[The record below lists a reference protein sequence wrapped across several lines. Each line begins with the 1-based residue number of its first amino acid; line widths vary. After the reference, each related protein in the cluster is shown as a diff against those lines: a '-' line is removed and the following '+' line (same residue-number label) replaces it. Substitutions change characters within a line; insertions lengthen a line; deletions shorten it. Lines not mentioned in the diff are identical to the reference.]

1 MALPSTLLKTPDNK
15 PSRPSFEISLD
26 SPALDE
32 VDCSPAT
39 RSQLL
44 SLKRKASAL
53 SEQGSPCTTAPF
65 LDWRLAV
72 INSTLDLRRGQRQA
86 LAEASPSYQAQG
98 MSKAEIVAVIGK
110 DEKSLREEKAV
121 LMSSRKM
128 LEGDLND
135 LVTSKDAL
143 ADAYI
148 EELRMSL
155 HAASSSKEKY
165 PGKKTPRLDRKAFAT
180 LVNEYLETTS
190 KTDTGAGTPKYCNV
204 LGFWLPSDSIKC
216 AHIIPF
222 SWNTKDMAHIFGSDE
237 SPLTSK
243 RNGLSLQ
250 TKIEQAF
257 DDCWV
262 TVVPSTTVETT
273 PTKWKLVVLNAA
285 IMDNIFFTDY
295 FSITSQ
301 RFWRWKDIHNRELSF
316 LNNNRPARRFLYLR
330 YTLAWL
336 HANDNNWPGFKEIVP
351 PGTVWASPNK
361 PDGYLRKSILVEI
374 GRRTGDKLPNDLIE
388 AGAFEDPDSSSKVAD
403 EVACIRVTEKIED
416 HLSGDRDPKSEDED
430 EDDEETGKEASDL
443 DDC

>member
-1 MALPSTLLKTPDNK
+1 
-15 PSRPSFEISLD
+15 
-26 SPALDE
+26 
-32 VDCSPAT
+32 
-39 RSQLL
+39 
-44 SLKRKASAL
+44 
-53 SEQGSPCTTAPF
+53 
-65 LDWRLAV
+65 
-72 INSTLDLRRGQRQA
+72 
-86 LAEASPSYQAQG
+86 
-98 MSKAEIVAVIGK
+98 
-110 DEKSLREEKAV
+110 
-121 LMSSRKM
+121 
-128 LEGDLND
+128 
-135 LVTSKDAL
+135 
-143 ADAYI
+143 
-148 EELRMSL
+148 
-155 HAASSSKEKY
+155 
-165 PGKKTPRLDRKAFAT
+165 
-180 LVNEYLETTS
+180 
-190 KTDTGAGTPKYCNV
+190 
-204 LGFWLPSDSIKC
+204 
-216 AHIIPF
+216 
-222 SWNTKDMAHIFGSDE
+222 MAHIFGSDE

-295 FSITSQ
+295 FSITPQ
-301 RFWRWKDIHNRELSF
+301 RLWRWKDIHNRELSF

-336 HANDNNWPGFKEIVP
+336 HANDKNWPGFKEIVP

-388 AGAFEDPDSSSKVAD
+388 AGAFEDLDSSSKVAD